1 MHHDYSCAYLM
12 LFGVMLPAT
21 GEGRVSRREWN
32 VIMPAAWKQFFIT
45 VGLFT

>member
-1 MHHDYSCAYLM
+1 M

-32 VIMPAAWKQFFIT
+32 GIMPAAWIKEFIT
-45 VGLFT
+45 VEVST